1 MDGCG
6 ASGDEFHGEFVG
18 TICVSTHFK
27 DPLTA
32 DADLCAVPPIYRYCN
47 KFRDGIHPD
56 SGRGPVILLSPYRP
70 IVEQLFDGS
79 DYRTDWGRWYV
90 RSYDDYIFY
99 FDENMPEFPE
109 DMTLAEKNA
118 ACTAWFNEN
127 LPMTVNLGKLY
138 LTLYSYE
145 RLSDRTELNISMT
158 W

>member
-27 DPLTA
+27 DPSTA
-32 DADLCAVPPIYRYCN
+32 DADLSYIKPINRYCN

-56 SGRGPVILLSPYRP
+56 SGRGPVIYLSPLRP
-70 IVEQLFDGS
+70 IVSQLFDGS
-79 DYRTDWGRWYV
+79 NWKTDWPWYKQ
-90 RSYDDYIFY
+90 SPDDYVFY
-99 FDENMPEFPE
+99 FDENMPEGLTSLE
-109 DMTLAEKNA
+109 ATV
-118 ACTAWFNEN
+118 WFNEQ

-138 LTLYSYE
+138 LTLYSYD